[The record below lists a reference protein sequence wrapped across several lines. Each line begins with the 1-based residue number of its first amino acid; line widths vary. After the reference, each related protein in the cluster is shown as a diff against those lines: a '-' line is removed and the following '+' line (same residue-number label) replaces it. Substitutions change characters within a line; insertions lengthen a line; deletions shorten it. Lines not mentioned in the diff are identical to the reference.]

1 MKIINISGEPREYE
15 KKGFIYEF
23 PFPSKNP
30 TEVPD
35 EIGEK
40 LIRTKQFKEF
50 EKVKKEIKKEVKENG
65 I

>member
-1 MKIINISGEPREYE
+1 MKIINISGESREFE
-15 KKGFIYEF
+15 EKGFIYEF

-35 EIGEK
+35 TVGKK
-40 LIRTKQFKEF
+40 LLETKQFAEF
-50 EKVKKEIKKEVKENG
+50 IVEEKKIKKEVKKNG